1 MWAGERRLQRIFA
14 DRAGLRVHPTE
25 LVGELTAPPDRAVA
39 RTERIVRA
47 RALGWNIPELDLDLH
62 RAFDDRRFWPLSLGE
77 ILDEIVSHRAPLHG
91 GDRRVHV
98 LHHAHHRKPSLG
110 QKANAHPKKNEATV
124 AGVDEALLAWPL
136 R

>member
-25 LVGELTAPPDRAVA
+25 LAGELTAPPDRAVA

-62 RAFDDRRFWPLSLGE
+62 RAFDARRFKPLTLGE
-77 ILDEIVSHRAPLHG
+77 ILDEIVSHRAPLLG
-91 GDRRVHV
+91 GDRHKQEKQQT
-98 LHHAHHRKPSLG
+98 HHQKPPLG
-110 QKANAHPKKNEATV
+110 RIADAHP
-124 AGVDEALLAWPL
+124 VDI
-136 R
+136 